1 MQRMTQAQ
9 FESLTH
15 AARTLS
21 ADEHG
26 VKVLVTPDD
35 RVIKLF
41 RRKRLMSSALWF
53 PYARCFEFAARE
65 LAARGIPAVRVE
77 QVARVPSLRRDLVV
91 YRRLDGAT
99 LREAL
104 ASNHDDNGERLL
116 PLLAS
121 FLAMLHERGVY
132 FRAVHFGN
140 VLVQASEEG
149 QPRLALIDVSESRFR
164 RGPLSPTLPRPKP
177 SATCEVCRGSI
188 STAGIRPPSI
198 CGSLSRIGPTLRT
211 CRATIPQRA
220 DAGDPIVRV
229 NAGRSE
235 SVVSATSLGGPI
247 ATQREARYAWVP
259 HATAFAA
266 ISISNRSRA
275 AAVGDLDH
283 ARRPA
288 AHAAGRHYP
297 PIDDARDVV
306 DP

>member
-21 ADEHG
+21 ADEYG

-41 RRKRLMSSALWF
+41 RRKRLLSSALWF
-53 PYARCFEFAARE
+53 PYARRFDFAARE

-104 ASNHDDNGERLL
+104 ASNHDNNGERLL

-164 RGPLSPTLPRPKP
+164 RGPLSPTLRARNLRPLVKYAEDRSALQGFGLPRFVDRYLESARLSERAERRFRRGLTRVIP
-177 SATCEVCRGSI
+177 SSGS
-188 STAGIRPPSI
+188 
-198 CGSLSRIGPTLRT
+198 
-211 CRATIPQRA
+211 
-220 DAGDPIVRV
+220 
-229 NAGRSE
+229 
-235 SVVSATSLGGPI
+235 
-247 ATQREARYAWVP
+247 TQ
-259 HATAFAA
+259 
-266 ISISNRSRA
+266 
-275 AAVGDLDH
+275 
-283 ARRPA
+283 
-288 AHAAGRHYP
+288 
-297 PIDDARDVV
+297 V
-306 DP
+306 DPRVS